1 MTTPSG
7 NASPMQDPASLE
19 QRLHRLSAT
28 GDAGALLSGGGK
40 GLEKE
45 SLRVMPEG
53 CIAQTPHP
61 LALGS
66 ALAHPYITTDY
77 SEALL
82 EFVTPP
88 FEDLRATLGFLSD
101 IHSFVY
107 PRLGPEKLWA
117 TSMPCALEDEQRIP
131 IARYGDS
138 NVGMMKHVYRRG
150 LGWRYGR
157 TMQTIS
163 GVHFNYSFPEALWPV
178 LQAAERDARSLRQF
192 RDDWYFR
199 ALRNFQ
205 RLGWLVPYLFG
216 ASPAMCKSF
225 LKGRDLKFAEFDPHT
240 FYEPHATSL
249 RLSDIGYKN
258 SNQARI
264 GVTYNSVEDYI
275 STLSHAIST
284 PAPDYERIG
293 VKVDGEYR
301 QLNANILQIENEF
314 YGSVRPKQ
322 PIESGERATLALK
335 RRGVMYLEVRAL
347 DVNAYDPVGADEP
360 ALRFIEAL
368 LALCLLTDSPATTP
382 EEQEI
387 IGQNQLSVARRG
399 RDPELALQ
407 DGSREVK
414 LKDWAREIL
423 ARMAT
428 LCTLLDG
435 SDLARPYSVSLAAQR
450 AKVEDPDL
458 TPSARV
464 LADMRSHGESF
475 FRFAERMSETHRR
488 HFLDAPLPRETEA
501 RFSAEA
507 KVSLEKQAAIEAT
520 DKLSF
525 DDYLHQY
532 FAQS

>member
-1 MTTPSG
+1 
-7 NASPMQDPASLE
+7 MQDPASFE
-19 QRLHRLSAT
+19 QRLHRLST
-28 GDAGALLSGGGK
+28 LGDAGALLSGGGK

-45 SLRVMPEG
+45 SLRVTPEG
-53 CIAQTPHP
+53 CIAETPHP
-61 LALGS
+61 MALGS

-88 FEDLRATLGFLSD
+88 FEDIRATLKFLSD
-101 IHSFVY
+101 IHAFTY
-107 PRLGPEKLWA
+107 PRLGKEMLWA
-117 TSMPCALEDEQRIP
+117 TSMPCALEGEERIP
-131 IARYGDS
+131 IARYGSS

-163 GVHFNYSFPEALWPV
+163 GVHFNYSFPEKLWVV
-178 LQAAERDARSLRQF
+178 LQAAERDTRSLRQF
-192 RDDWYFR
+192 QDDWYFR

-225 LKGRDLKFAEFDPHT
+225 LKGRDLKFAEFDAHT
-240 FYEPHATSL
+240 FYEPYGTSL

-258 SNQARI
+258 NNQARI
-264 GVTYNSVEDYI
+264 GVTYNSIEDYVA
-275 STLSHAIST
+275 TLSHAIST
-284 PAPDYERIG
+284 PAADYERIG

-314 YGSVRPKQ
+314 YGSIRPKQ
-322 PIESGERATLALK
+322 PINSGERASLALK

-347 DVNAYDPVGADEP
+347 DVNAYDPLGADEP

-368 LALCLLTDSPATTP
+368 LALCLLTDSPLTTH
-382 EEQEI
+382 EEQAV
-387 IGQNQLSVARRG
+387 IGQNQLAVARHG
-399 RDPELALQ
+399 RNPELALER
-407 DGSREVK
+407 DGSQVK
-414 LKDWAREIL
+414 LKDWAQEVL
-423 ARMAT
+423 TRMAP
-428 LCTLLDG
+428 LCTLLD
-435 SDLARPYSVSLAAQR
+435 SDDLARPYSVSLAAQR
-450 AKVEDPDL
+450 AAVEDPSL
-458 TPSARV
+458 TPSARI
-464 LADMRSHGESF
+464 LAEMRARGESF
-475 FRFAERMSETHRR
+475 FRFAERMSVTHRQ
-488 HFLDAPLPRETEA
+488 HFLHSPLAKADEA
-501 RFSAEA
+501 GFTAQA
-507 KVSLEKQAAIEAT
+507 KGSLEKQTAIEAA